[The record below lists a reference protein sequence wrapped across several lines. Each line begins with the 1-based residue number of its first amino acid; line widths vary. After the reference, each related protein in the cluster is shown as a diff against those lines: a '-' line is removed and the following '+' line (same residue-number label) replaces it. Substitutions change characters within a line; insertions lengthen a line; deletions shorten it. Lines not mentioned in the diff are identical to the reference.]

1 MKKKGVENK
10 VRKHGWKT
18 AIVWGLIFFVL
29 LSLLLYFR
37 RFNYNLY
44 IANKAI
50 ASTAVILI
58 GTSFLIGP
66 LARFWPNAW
75 VPRLYMRK
83 HFGVFGF
90 VVAVLHIIITLILLS
105 PQQYPKLYTAAGTL
119 NSTAQWSLLL
129 GTLAIIMF
137 AAIAITSIPSIE
149 RAMNNRKWLIIQR
162 TGYLAFLFVLIHLV
176 QLKYKGW
183 INLDNWLNG
192 LPPGSLVPFVFILFV
207 FLMRFLVI
215 IKPVE
220 FVREFLENKSV
231 KASGKHKS
239 I

>member
-1 MKKKGVENK
+1 MKKKGMENNVK
-10 VRKHGWKT
+10 RHGWKT
-18 AIVWGLIFFVL
+18 AIIWGLIFFVL

-66 LARFWPNAW
+66 LARFWPDTWASK
-75 VPRLYMRK
+75 LYMRK
-83 HFGVFGF
+83 HFGVSGF
-90 VVAVLHIIITLILLS
+90 VVAVLHIIISLILLS
-105 PQQYPKLYTAAGTL
+105 PQQYPKLYTEMGTL

-137 AAIAITSIPSIE
+137 AVISITSIPSIE

-162 TGYLAFLFVLIHLV
+162 TGYLAFLFVLIHLF

-192 LPPGSLVPFVFILFV
+192 LPPASLVPFIFILFV
-207 FLMRFLVI
+207 FFMRFLVI
-215 IKPVE
+215 IFPVS
-220 FVREFLENKSV
+220 FKREFLEK
-231 KASGKHKS
+231 G
-239 I
+239 